1 MTMGVWS
8 VVARSRRTGNVRI
21 PASIL
26 DSVCNPFL
34 QSTLLTMGCQLYCTE
49 GLFGEV
55 HGNLELLAFKWT
67 VLPEAAW
74 LESVAARP
82 RYNLCL
88 STHSNAVALLGHAIG
103 AAVCIKPSEA
113 LGKIFCV

>member
-1 MTMGVWS
+1 M
-8 VVARSRRTGNVRI
+8 RI